1 MAQTF
6 VVAVSYTL
14 TAPDTAEA
22 DDVQA
27 AVSEQLGKSDYVGM
41 LPDGDT
47 IDRDPGTLFIHATQI
62 LPQHRAA
69 ATG

>member
-6 VVAVSYTL
+6 VVAVSYMV

-27 AVSEQLGKSDYVGM
+27 AVSEQLSKSEYVGM
-41 LPDGDT
+41 LEDGDT
-47 IDRDPGTLFIHATQI
+47 IDRDGGTLFVHATQV
-62 LPQHRAA
+62 LPQHRTA